1 MNLVKCSVRRVRGD
15 VFRALVA
22 VLAASLV
29 AQAAEQ
35 ENVAAGPQLGKA
47 SIKTIV
53 KAMTL
58 EEKAALV
65 VGAGRMGFPPP
76 STAPGAPGAAAATG
90 ASAAAPAAPA
100 AGTPAPA
107 AAPAALATGTI
118 GATQSLVP
126 GAAGTTHA
134 VPRLGITPSVL
145 ADGPAG
151 LRITPTRPNDTST
164 YYATAFPVGT
174 LLASSWDTALVT
186 RVGQA
191 MGKEVLEYG
200 VDVLLA
206 PGMNIHRNPLCGRN
220 FEYYS
225 EDPLVAGKMAA
236 AMVNG
241 VQSNGVGTSIKHFV
255 ANNAETA
262 RTLLDTHVSERAL
275 REIYL
280 EGFRIAVQEGQPW
293 TVMSSYNLLNGTY
306 TAERPDLL
314 TTILRGDWNFQGYVM
329 TDWGGGRDP
338 VAQVAAGND
347 LIMPGSP
354 AQSEQIVKAV
364 EEGKLDVK
372 SLDRNVERFLNVLVR
387 GPRFKG
393 YAFSNKPDLKADA
406 EVARQAATEGMV
418 LLKNDDKALPLGK
431 DLKTIAAFGN
441 ASYAIISGGTG
452 SGHVNEAYTVSLQDA
467 LPKAG
472 YALNADLQALYVG
485 YMKLVKAGRPAPTGT
500 QMFRPTPIAEL
511 EVPADL
517 VNSMANLSDLAIVTV
532 GRNSGEGRDRT
543 NTEGDFQLTAGERS
557 LIKNVST
564 AFKEKGKKTI
574 VLLNLSGPIEV
585 ASWRDQPDAILLT
598 WQGGQ
603 EHGNAVVDILSGKI
617 SPSGKLATTFPAT
630 YEDVASSKTFPG
642 KEKPNAPEPD
652 PTPFR
657 RGKPSDIT
665 YEDGIYVGYRYYDT
679 FGVKPAYE
687 FGYGLSYTTFEYG
700 APKLTSPRFNG
711 KTTVS
716 VEVKNTGVVAG
727 KEIVQLYLTA
737 PAKTLDK
744 PAQELR
750 GFAKTRL
757 LGSGESQTLTFVLDG
772 RSLAS
777 FDPALSAWVADAGE
791 YQVKLAASSRD
802 VRQTA
807 AFTLGK
813 DTVVKKEARALVP
826 KEQIVEL
833 KAPARK

>member
-1 MNLVKCSVRRVRGD
+1 MRSQRRLVDRVRNG
-15 VFRALVA
+15 VFLA
-22 VLAASLV
+22 LAAGLAGSV
-29 AQAAEQ
+29 AAQPAEQ
-35 ENVAAGPQLGKA
+35 PTAGSGVKLGKA
-47 SIKTIV
+47 SIKRV
-53 KAMTL
+53 VAAMTL

-65 VGAGRMGFPPP
+65 VGTGRMGFPPA
-76 STAPGAPGAAAATG
+76 STAPGAPGAPAASGTSAQATAPASPATG
-90 ASAAAPAAPA
+90 M
-100 AGTPAPA
+100 
-107 AAPAALATGTI
+107 I

-126 GAAGTTHA
+126 GAAGTTYA
-134 VPRLGITPSVL
+134 VPRLGITPSAL

-151 LRITPTRPNDTST
+151 LRISPTRPNDKST

-174 LLASSWDTALVT
+174 LLASSWDTELVT

-191 MGKEVLEYG
+191 TGKEVLEYG

-241 VQSNGVGTSIKHFV
+241 VQSNGVGTSIKHFA

-262 RTLLDTHVSERAL
+262 RTVLDTHVSERAL

-280 EGFRIAVQEGQPW
+280 EGFRIAVQEAQPW
-293 TVMSSYNLLNGTY
+293 TVMTSYNLINGTY
-306 TAERPDLL
+306 APESHDLVTA
-314 TTILRGDWNFQGYVM
+314 ILRSDWGFKGYVM

-354 AQSEQIVKAV
+354 AHSEQIVKAIK
-364 EEGKLDVK
+364 EGKLDVK
-372 SLDRNVERFLNVLVR
+372 SLDLNAERFLNVLVR

-393 YAFSNKPDLKADA
+393 YAFSNKPDLKANA
-406 EVARQAATEGMV
+406 EVARQASTEGMV
-418 LLKNDDKALPLGK
+418 LLKNDNKTLPLGR
-431 DLKTIAAFGN
+431 DVKTIAAFGN
-441 ASYAIISGGTG
+441 ASYEIISGGTG
-452 SGHVNEAYTVSLQDA
+452 SGDVNEAYTVSLQDA

-485 YMKLVKAGRPAPTGT
+485 YIKLVKAGRPAPTGRM
-500 QMFRPTPIAEL
+500 MFRSVSIAEL

-517 VNSMANLSDLAIVTV
+517 VNSMANLSDLAIITV

-557 LIKNVST
+557 LIKNVSA

-574 VLLNLSGPIEV
+574 VLLNISGPIEV

-603 EHGNAVVDILSGKI
+603 EHGNAVVDILSGKV
-617 SPSGKLATTFPAT
+617 SPSGKIATTFPAA
-630 YEDVASSKTFPG
+630 YEDVPSAKTFPG
-642 KEKPNAPEPD
+642 KEKPNAPEPE
-652 PTPFR
+652 PTASPFR
-657 RGKPSDIT
+657 RGRPSDIT
-665 YEDGIYVGYRYYDT
+665 YEDGIYVGYRYYDS

-700 APKLTSPRFNG
+700 APKLSSPRFDG
-711 KTTVS
+711 KMTLS
-716 VEVKNTGVVAG
+716 VDVKNTGALAG
-727 KEIVQLYLTA
+727 KEVVQLYLTA

-744 PAQELR
+744 PAQELKA
-750 GFAKTRL
+750 FAKTKL
-757 LGSGESQTLTFVLDG
+757 LGPGESQTLTFVLDA

-791 YQVKLAASSRD
+791 YQLRLGASSRD
-802 VRQTA
+802 IRQTA
-807 AFTLGK
+807 VFALGK
-813 DTVVKKEARALVP
+813 DTVVKKETRALVP
-826 KEQIVEL
+826 KEKLAEL
-833 KAPARK
+833 KAPTRK